1 MQSRNRKTT
10 EVTIIPEKCQ
20 RKKKQY
26 SYGNNNGSIKHTW
39 NKIKAKTP

>member
-10 EVTIIPEKCQ
+10 EETIIPEKCQ
-20 RKKKQY
+20 IKKQY